1 MGPQQVG
8 VAISHA
14 SLSLAPH
21 CLLRQLLPTPR
32 LSSLLRSAQ
41 DEGHDDDNADL
52 AFGHS
57 HAHAHAHPAH
67 SMTPIP
73 FATGGGGNPHLT
85 CGSGHL
91 SSGSLGMDAG
101 HSVGWVVQPSLDW
114 PRAQVSRA
122 RGGGGG
128 KAYLWYAPS
137 ALSTTKWH
145 AETIPSPFQSQILI
159 FHKGTCETGSSINC
173 ILIKAGG
180 TTTFNIIQYHITFDS
195 KLVFFKANN

>member
-57 HAHAHAHPAH
+57 HAHANAHLAH

-73 FATGGGGNPHLT
+73 FTTGGGGNPHLT

-122 RGGGGG
+122 RGGGAKHIYGMPQVHCQLRSG
-128 KAYLWYAPS
+128 MRKLSHHHSNLRYSYFTR
-137 ALSTTKWH
+137 ALVRP
-145 AETIPSPFQSQILI
+145 AAL
-159 FHKGTCETGSSINC
+159 
-173 ILIKAGG
+173 
-180 TTTFNIIQYHITFDS
+180 
-195 KLVFFKANN
+195 